1 MAFYRIV
8 HRKDTG
14 LGGLPTCNPYF
25 RNALR
30 TRQMTQHLLAPHNP
44 DIIRD
49 KLEPTST
56 CAGLKFSIQ
65 KPYFSHG
72 IGFGRSF
79 RLPSARPPC
88 RPEKTSDGRASRAIA
103 HRAKAN
109 NDLLCTMMLPAM
121 FRQQRNN
128 THPSVSVEAGNPTRR
143 QLETAP
149 GAKPACGA
157 AYRQRES
164 QTDKPTCKTSCVTPS
179 G

>member
-8 HRKDTG
+8 NRKDTG

-72 IGFGRSF
+72 IGLGRSF

-109 NDLLCTMMLPAM
+109 NDLLCTICC
-121 FRQQRNN
+121 RQCFGSSAITRIR
-128 THPSVSVEAGNPTRR
+128 PSVSKPATLRDDNWKLPRGETGLRSCVPPTR
-143 QLETAP
+143 
-149 GAKPACGA
+149 KPN
-157 AYRQRES
+157 R
-164 QTDKPTCKTSCVTPS
+164 
-179 G
+179 